1 VGFPLIALDSS
12 ARHYDPDGRLHVQ
25 VSHISKANVGDYRGS
40 EIPDAEALGLD
51 SSKIYKLLRDP
62 AELARAAPT
71 FNNLQLLIRHVPVTA
86 DEPSREHTVGST
98 GTDAVFLD
106 PYLDNSLVIWDGEA
120 IAAVETKEQCQLS
133 AAYRYRADM
142 TPGQYLGTTYDGV
155 MRDIRGNHV
164 ALVKAG
170 RAGADVVVM
179 DAALEEKPMKT
190 RRVTL
195 SPRAAVAKG
204 ALIAYLLPRLAQDQ
218 QLPDLSFLA
227 GVTSKNWKKSAPVIA
242 TRVVE
247 STRGRLAMD
256 ADLKDV
262 SALLDH
268 FKGDDPDAGPGGVG
282 RPEDAE
288 VPAED
293 PTVVASDPDDP
304 DERKVVADDDIEGKV
319 RELLQGKLDDAD
331 LEMLLKLIR
340 PEETE
345 PANPAAPDPF
355 AGEEDGA
362 DDALPP
368 ALAANAGVPPGK
380 KDDKDDK
387 DMMIKKP
394 AMDAAIKRA
403 TDSAVERAVKETT
416 ARLRAQH
423 DAELFVRPWVGE
435 VLAMD
440 SAEDVLAF
448 ALDKLGVP
456 TKGVHPSAY
465 RAMLALVP
473 KPGEGRARVAMDSA
487 IKPDKGF
494 SERFPNAQ
502 RVRVMG

>member
-1 VGFPLIALDSS
+1 MNRA
-12 ARHYDPDGRLHVQ
+12 
-25 VSHISKANVGDYRGS
+25 GS
-40 EIPDAEALGLD
+40 TRWAP
-51 SSKIYKLLRDP
+51 P
-62 AELARAAPT
+62 APT
-71 FNNLQLLIRHVPVTA
+71 RCFSI
-86 DEPSREHTVGST
+86 
-98 GTDAVFLD
+98 

-227 GVTSKNWKKSAPVIA
+227 GVTSKNWKKTAPVIV

-340 PEETE
+340 PEEAE

-362 DDALPP
+362 DDALP
-368 ALAANAGVPPGK
+368 
-380 KDDKDDK
+380 
-387 DMMIKKP
+387 
-394 AMDAAIKRA
+394 
-403 TDSAVERAVKETT
+403 
-416 ARLRAQH
+416 
-423 DAELFVRPWVGE
+423 RPWR
-435 VLAMD
+435 
-440 SAEDVLAF
+440 
-448 ALDKLGVP
+448 P
-456 TKGVHPSAY
+456 T
-465 RAMLALVP
+465 RACH
-473 KPGEGRARVAMDSA
+473 RAR
-487 IKPDKGF
+487 
-494 SERFPNAQ
+494 RTT
-502 RVRVMG
+502 RTTRT